1 MSKITGGYMHPQ
13 LSFMKFYYAC
23 TIYVHVQ
30 LSIMQYKLLDQEL
43 VAYVCVSSFYR
54 DLFIPYIFATGGAMA
69 SAIAL
74 KETVVKVILL

>member
-23 TIYVHVQ
+23 TVYAQ

-43 VAYVCVSSFYR
+43 VAYICVSSFNR